1 MSEVDSA
8 IRYIFV
14 ISLVLIIVAYWAGSQ
29 KVLTTLGTTT
39 TSLLNTAT
47 GRNSSGQ
54 FASYPNNPPQ

>member
-14 ISLVLIIVAYWAGSQ
+14 LSLILIIVAYYVGSQ
-29 KVLTTLGTTT
+29 NVLSTLGGTT

-47 GRNSSGQ
+47 GRNAQGQ
-54 FASYPNNPPQ
+54 FASYPSGG